1 MVLGLPLA
9 ALVTAGLFLGMG
21 ALIKNDVVDGD
32 PMPPAPEIPSIT
44 RQIEDTPP
52 SKPAERPDTTLPPEP
67 QRDTITLD
75 PVRHD
80 GVPNP
85 GPKPGPLPNNDGI
98 GEINITLDN
107 AIIAL
112 TPDYPNTC
120 LDKGIEGTAT
130 VKFDVTRNGVVTNA
144 KVVNASHKCFQK
156 ASLKAIRGWKFQ
168 VTGRGGN
175 AIAQRGL
182 QKTFRF
188 QISQ

>member
-21 ALIKNDVVDGD
+21 ALIKNDVVDD
-32 PMPPAPEIPSIT
+32 PIDPAPEIPSIT
-44 RQIEDTPP
+44 RQIEDTPL
-52 SKPAERPDTTLPPEP
+52 SKPPERPDTTLPPEP
-67 QRDTITLD
+67 VRDTITLD
-75 PVRHD
+75 PVPHD
-80 GVPNP
+80 GPPIVDPT
-85 GPKPGPLPNNDGI
+85 PGPLPTTGDI
-98 GEINITLDN
+98 GEVTITLDN
-107 AIIAL
+107 AIISL
-112 TPDYPNTC
+112 VPDYPNSC

-130 VKFDVTRNGVVTNA
+130 VKFDVTKNGVVTNA
-144 KVVNASHKCFQK
+144 RIVDASHKCFQK

-175 AIAQRGL
+175 AIARRGL

>member
-1 MVLGLPLA
+1 MILGLPLA

-21 ALIKNDVVDGD
+21 ALIKNDVIAD
-32 PMPPAPEIPSIT
+32 PVNPAPEIPSIT

-67 QRDTITLD
+67 QRDTVTLD
-75 PVRHD
+75 PVPHD

-85 GPKPGPLPNNDGI
+85 APNPGPLPSPDGI
-98 GEINITLDN
+98 GEVNITLDN
-107 AIIAL
+107 AIISLA
-112 TPDYPNTC
+112 PNYPNSC

-130 VKFDVTRNGVVTNA
+130 VKFDVTKNGVVTNA
-144 KVVNASHKCFQK
+144 RIVNASHKCFQK